1 MSVTPSLRDS
11 GNSFLDRLPA
21 EEFDS
26 LGPMLQKVSLTL
38 RQVVHQYDA
47 DITHVYFPTT
57 SLISLMMVLEEDD
70 PVEVATV
77 GKEGFVGVAVS
88 LGVEAS
94 PHRAICQM
102 DGDSLRLPIRPFREA
117 TGQGR
122 ELTRLI
128 HRYIAFMLRTT
139 GQGIACN
146 ALHPVEARAS
156 RWLLT
161 IHDQACRDEFPMTQ
175 EFLAYM
181 LGVRR
186 QTVTVVAGT
195 LQNAGLIS
203 FRRGV
208 IVIRDRAGLEEAACE
223 CYATLRGY
231 YGRIVA

>member
-1 MSVTPSLRDS
+1 MSVCPILRDC
-11 GNSFLDRLPA
+11 GNSLLDRLPA
-21 EEFDS
+21 EEFDP
-26 LGPMLQKVSLTL
+26 LAPMFQKVRQTL
-38 RQVVHQYDA
+38 RQVIHQFD
-47 DITHVYFPTT
+47 DEVTHVYFPTT
-57 SLISLMMVLEEDD
+57 SLLSLMMVLEEDD

-77 GKEGFVGVAVS
+77 GREGFVGLAAS

-94 PHRAICQM
+94 PHRVICQM
-102 DGDSLRLPIRPFREA
+102 GGDSLRLPIQPFQEA
-117 TGQGR
+117 LGR
-122 ELTRLI
+122 GTEMTRLVR
-128 HRYIAFMLRTT
+128 RYIAFSLRTT

-146 ALHPVEARAS
+146 ALHAVEARAC

-161 IHDQACRDEFPMTQ
+161 IHDQAGRDDFPMTQ

-208 IVIRDRAGLEEAACE
+208 IVVRDRARLEEAACE
-223 CYATLRGY
+223 CYATLRAY
-231 YGRIVA
+231 YGRIVS